1 MECDS
6 TNLGESLGIVG
17 ECEELGIWEKAVR
30 MTTDA
35 EQWPRWK
42 VNVTL
47 NHQDA
52 DSLAY
57 KYVKLSANDSIIQR
71 EWESGDNLDCLTCW
85 HEVGGA
91 AQQGMLARNGD
102 IDGED
107 RHVVW
112 QKFALA
118 ADEERTARA
127 PPTNTPRANAKSF
140 KALRKRLQESF
151 NHQ

>member
-1 MECDS
+1 MECI
-6 TNLGESLGIVG
+6 TIIV
-17 ECEELGIWEKAVR
+17 ISA
-30 MTTDA
+30 TDY
-35 EQWPRWK
+35 QP
-42 VNVTL
+42 L
-47 NHQDA
+47 
-52 DSLAY
+52 
-57 KYVKLSANDSIIQR
+57 
-71 EWESGDNLDCLTCW
+71 LDCLTCW

-91 AQQGMLARNGD
+91 AQQGILARNGD